1 MYLRT
6 TMTDNVTEIVHI
18 VVVIIKQFYL
28 FIYCFLFSLLKVSI
42 RFHSFNLLLLL
53 DVLVTE
59 HVFVY
64 KISNMY
70 LVQLTPK
77 SFFRFE
83 IVVAEMTEVS
93 AGWND

>member
-1 MYLRT
+1 MLPKSFT
-6 TMTDNVTEIVHI
+6 SLSLLSNNFI
-18 VVVIIKQFYL
+18 YL
-28 FIYCFLFSLLKVSI
+28 FIVFYFHDQKFLSDFTHLTYFCSDI
-42 RFHSFNLLLLL
+42 RALL

-64 KISNMY
+64 KISNIY
-70 LVQLTPK
+70 LVQLTLK

>member
-1 MYLRT
+1 M
-6 TMTDNVTEIVHI
+6 MTDNVTEIVHI

-28 FIYCFLFSLLKVSI
+28 FIYCFLFSWSKDFTHLTYFCSDI
-42 RFHSFNLLLLL
+42 RALL

-64 KISNMY
+64 KISNIY
-70 LVQLTPK
+70 LVQLTLK